1 MKGWHAFDFYNKND
15 ERGKKVWS
23 LQDNKIYQSPR
34 NLRGPKNLRKLK
46 LRSQKNLGQERRHHL
61 RWIGKLP
68 RRRRK
73 SSLLRRRQRAAESS
87 RTRNGMK
94 SAKQR
99 MRRCAK
105 KPYGSH
111 GWTGK

>member
-1 MKGWHAFDFYNKND
+1 MKGWLAFDFSNKND
-15 ERGKKVWS
+15 EDGKELRS
-23 LQDNKIYQSPR
+23 LQDNKNYQHPKD
-34 NLRGPKNLRKLK
+34 LRRPKNLRKPT
-46 LRSQKNLGQERRHHL
+46 LRKQKNLSQGRRHHL

-73 SSLLRRRQRAAESS
+73 GSLRRRRQRAAESS

-99 MRRCAK
+99 MRGCPK